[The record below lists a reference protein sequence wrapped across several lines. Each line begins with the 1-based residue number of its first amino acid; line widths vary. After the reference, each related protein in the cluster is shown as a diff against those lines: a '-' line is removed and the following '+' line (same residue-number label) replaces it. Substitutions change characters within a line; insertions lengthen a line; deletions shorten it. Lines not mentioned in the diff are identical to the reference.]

1 MPESDVLVLIPA
13 RMASSRLPGKA
24 LAEIAGKPMIVH
36 MLALASAAAIGPV
49 AVATDSREVAAVVEA
64 AGGRAVMTREEHAS
78 GSDRIHEALRMVDPA
93 GRAAIVVNLQGDM
106 PTLRPADLRAVLAP
120 LVDPAVDIASI
131 ATEIRD
137 EAGRTNP
144 HMVKVVGSA
153 VAPGRLRAL
162 YFTRATAPWG
172 EGPLFHH
179 FGLYAYRRASLERF
193 VALPPSPLEQR
204 ERLEQLRAL
213 EAGMRIDVTIIDAEP
228 LDVNTVEDLER
239 VRTLLG
245 SSPQSKY

>member
-1 MPESDVLVLIPA
+1 MFRVVIPA
-13 RMASSRLPGKA
+13 RSASTRLPGKA
-24 LAEIAGKPMIVH
+24 LIAIAGKPMILH
-36 MLALASAAAIGPV
+36 MLALANAATIGPV

-64 AGGRAVMTREEHAS
+64 AGGRAVMTREDHAS

-93 GRAAIVVNLQGDM
+93 GRATIVVNLQGDM

-120 LVDPAVDIASI
+120 LADLAVDIASI

-144 HMVKVVGSA
+144 NMVKVVGSEI
-153 VAPGRLRAL
+153 APGRLRAL

-172 EGPLFHH
+172 DGPLFHH
-179 FGLYAYRRASLERF
+179 FGLYAYRRGALERF
-193 VALPPSPLEQR
+193 VGLPPSPLEQR

-228 LDVNTVEDLER
+228 LDVNTPDDLQR
-239 VRTLLG
+239 VRDLFA
-245 SSPQSKY
+245 SSPTSKY

>member
-1 MPESDVLVLIPA
+1 MPEGDVLVLIPA
-13 RMASSRLPGKA
+13 RTASTRLPGKA

-36 MLALASAAAIGPV
+36 MLALARGAAIGPV
-49 AVATDSREVAAVVEA
+49 TVATDSHEVASVVEA
-64 AGGRAVMTREEHAS
+64 AGGRAVMTREDHAS
-78 GSDRIHEALRMVDPA
+78 GSDRIHEAMSIIDPDGHA
-93 GRAAIVVNLQGDM
+93 GVVVNLQGDM
-106 PTLRPADLRAVLAP
+106 PTLTPADLRAVLAP
-120 LVDPAVDIASI
+120 LADEAVDIATI

-144 HMVKVVGSA
+144 NMVKLVGSE

-179 FGLYAYRRASLERF
+179 FGLYAYRRAALQRF
-193 VALPPSPLEQR
+193 VALPPSLLERR

-213 EAGMRIDVTIIDAEP
+213 EAGMRIDAAIIDAEP
-228 LDVNTVEDLER
+228 LDVNTPEDLAR
-239 VRTLLG
+239 VRDLFG
-245 SSPQSKY
+245 SSPSKY